1 MKACWLNKANNKNL
15 IVFFSGW
22 SFDENPFKFLDC
34 GGGDVIFIYD
44 YNDLTFPE
52 IQFDLYE
59 NKTLI
64 AWSMGVFAAY
74 KLRDLFKDFDLKIA
88 INGTIT
94 PVDNEF
100 GIPVKTFELTLK
112 HAQKGL
118 EGKFYKNVFKTD
130 EEFAKYMENPVKRSI
145 ANRVSELE
153 NLYTLVKSAPSDYEK
168 FYDFAIVSEFDKI
181 IPPNN
186 QKNSHGKNNVPVV
199 NLQSGHSPFYNFKSW
214 NEIIKLC
221 QQI

>member
-1 MKACWLNKANNKNL
+1 MTFQEKRNKIEKLVLDVVKALDNKKQLN
-15 IVFFSGW
+15 V
-22 SFDENPFKFLDC
+22 
-34 GGGDVIFIYD
+34 
-44 YNDLTFPE
+44 
-52 IQFDLYE
+52 QRYE
-59 NKTLI
+59 
-64 AWSMGVFAAY
+64 M
-74 KLRDLFKDFDLKIA
+74 LFK
-88 INGTIT
+88 TM
-94 PVDNEF
+94 
-100 GIPVKTFELTLK
+100 
-112 HAQKGL
+112 
-118 EGKFYKNVFKTD
+118 TD

-199 NLQSGHSPFYNFKSW
+199 SLQSGHSPFYNFKSW